1 MAAEPNA
8 IPPSNRITLPPGR
21 DDAQRLGDTV
31 LEAVAAA
38 GYPKAAQFAIRL
50 ALEEAVVNAFKHGH
64 RELPG
69 DVPIHVE
76 YDVTPERVRI
86 AVQDQGPGFDPGRV
100 PDPTL
105 DENLEVPSGR
115 GLMLIRAYMTEAHHN
130 DAGNR
135 LEMTFDRAAAEAPAD
150 D

>member
-8 IPPSNRITLPPGR
+8 IPPSNRIKLPPGR

-64 RELPG
+64 RELPD

-76 YDVTPERVRI
+76 YDVTPERVHI
-86 AVQDQGPGFDPGRV
+86 AVQDQGPGFAPGRV
-100 PDPTL
+100 PAPTL
-105 DENLEVPSGR
+105 DANLEVPSGR
-115 GLMLIRAYMTEAHHN
+115 GLMLIRAYMTEAHHY

-135 LEMTFDRAAAEAPAD
+135 LEMTFEAHAEEPD
-150 D
+150 DD

>member
-8 IPPSNRITLPPGR
+8 IPPSNRIKLPPGR

-38 GYPKAAQFAIRL
+38 GYPRAAQFAIRL

-64 RELPG
+64 RELPD

-76 YDVTPERVRI
+76 YDVTPERVHI

-135 LEMTFDRAAAEAPAD
+135 LEMTFEAHAEEPD
-150 D
+150 DD